1 MTADYERLQMLIDG
15 EWTSGSANAAIAV
28 ENPATEEKLGD
39 LPLASIADLDRA
51 LEASAKGFEVWKKTP
66 AFERQVVMERAARLL
81 ESRREHIAR
90 TCTLEIG
97 KPLRE
102 SLQEI
107 DFVVGILRWYAE
119 EGKRGYGRI
128 VPSRTPNTRTS
139 VMKEP
144 VGPVL
149 AFAAWNFPGVNV
161 IRKVAG
167 ALGAGCS
174 IIVKPSEETPGT
186 AIAIARCFQ
195 EAGLPAGVLNVVF
208 GDPAK
213 VSSHLMAS
221 KIPKKVTFT
230 GSVPVGIILQKQA
243 ADTLKRCT
251 MELGGHAPFIV
262 FDDADVEAAAQLG
275 VAFKYRNS
283 GQVCT
288 SASRFFVHS
297 RVHDQFVDAFKK
309 NIDKI
314 VVGDGL
320 AADTTMGPLAA
331 KRRIDVMERM
341 VSDATQRGASVVA
354 GGSRVGNR
362 GWFYAPTLLDGVSDE
377 ATIMRE
383 EQFGP
388 VAPVATFDDLDEVV
402 ARANSVD
409 VGLAAYV
416 FTKNSGRAEQM
427 SQRLETGLVGI
438 NGMMVSLPETPF
450 GGVNHSGYG
459 SEGGIEGLE
468 AFMRTKLVAE
478 TRSL

>member
-1 MTADYERLQMLIDG
+1 MSVDYERLEMLIDG
-15 EWTSGSANAAIAV
+15 EWTSGTANTALAV
-28 ENPATEEKLGD
+28 ENPATEDKLGD
-39 LPLASIADLDRA
+39 VPLASVADLDRA
-51 LEASAKGFEVWKKTP
+51 LDASARGFDIWKRTP
-66 AFERQVVMERAARLL
+66 AIERQAVMERAARLL
-81 ESRREHIAR
+81 EARRESIAR

-107 DFVVGILRWYAE
+107 DFVIGILRWYGE

-128 VPSRTPNTRTS
+128 VPSRAPNTRTS

-144 VGPVL
+144 VGPVV

-213 VSSHLMAS
+213 VSSHLLAS

-230 GSVPVGIILQKQA
+230 GSVPVGILLQKQA
-243 ADTLKRCT
+243 ANTLKRCT

-275 VAFKYRNS
+275 AAFKFRNS

-288 SASRFFVHS
+288 SPSRFFVQS
-297 RVHDQFVDAFKK
+297 RVHDRFVDAFKK
-309 NIDKI
+309 SVDKMAI
-314 VVGDGL
+314 GDGL
-320 AADTTMGPLAA
+320 DSKTTMGPVAA
-331 KRRIDVMERM
+331 KRRIDVMERF
-341 VSDATQRGASVVA
+341 VADATQRGASVVA

-362 GWFYAPTLLDGVSDE
+362 GWFYAPTLLDNISDD
-377 ATIMRE
+377 AAIMRE

-388 VAPVATFDDLDEVV
+388 VAPVATFDDLDEVI

-416 FTKNSGRAEQM
+416 FTGHGGRAEQM
-427 SQRLETGLVGI
+427 STRLETGLVGI

-459 SEGGIEGLE
+459 SEGGVEGLE